1 MSSPETFLAYGA
13 IMLIIA
19 LVGVAID
26 WFGKPL
32 RHRKFIPK
40 AYKFPDERHFRSE
53 IFNSKPLT
61 SAPSVVAPQR
71 ISEGQTSLTD
81 GDSNQLTATTN
92 EETSGSE
99 IVVADSND
107 FSEAEKKI
115 EESSGS
121 IISVGKDIEP
131 EERQNKLNLTE
142 NESSTQGQTGLLRLQ
157 GWSPGGYIYNLTQS
171 GSEPSPSTVRSRF
184 WKNVGVAPGSALFG
198 SDNVTRLRE
207 GKPPQRRNP
216 RTNKIETMKVLLL
229 SYEEG
234 KGITPIPQWPTN
246 DVDPFGEK

>member
-234 KGITPIPQWPTN
+234 KGITP
-246 DVDPFGEK
+246 